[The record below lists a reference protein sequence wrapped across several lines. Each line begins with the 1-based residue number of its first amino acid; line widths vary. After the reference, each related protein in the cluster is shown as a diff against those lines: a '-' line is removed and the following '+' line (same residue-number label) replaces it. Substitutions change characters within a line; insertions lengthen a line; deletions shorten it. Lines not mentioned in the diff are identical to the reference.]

1 MCWSATV
8 DIRQREEL
16 NSRLSINLMDMR
28 NLSRVLNLF
37 LLQKMVLM
45 GKQAIFSI
53 VCSLGYLKN
62 SARKH
67 SIRVH

>member
-53 VCSLGYLKN
+53 VCSLG
-62 SARKH
+62 
-67 SIRVH
+67 